1 MSRRALHFICGTAV
15 LFAKH
20 DWQYPL
26 PSVGIIRPLPKSCVR
41 MPATENPMNFK
52 LRFASG
58 VSVLLTTLAFG
69 HIMIKDT
76 QGMVSH
82 HDEGQ
87 LFIVV
92 HTIIAIALGVL
103 SLTGAFSLLATRH
116 RQNSN

>member
-15 LFAKH
+15 LLAKH

-52 LRFASG
+52 LRFAIG
-58 VSVLLTTLAFG
+58 VSLLFTTLALG

-76 QGMVSH
+76 HAMVSH
-82 HDEGQ
+82 HTEGQ
-87 LFIVV
+87 LLIVYP
-92 HTIIAIALGVL
+92 TIIAIALVV
-103 SLTGAFSLLATRH
+103 FSL
-116 RQNSN
+116 